1 MALLFVINVIA
12 DTGKSGGFNFLI
24 EMQTIRSDGFEVN
37 TKIYYHDIIVKIN

>member
-12 DTGKSGGFNFLI
+12 DTGKSGGFNFLV

-37 TKIYYHDIIVKIN
+37 TKIYDHDIIVKIN